1 VTEPGPSGPRPAAKP
16 AVQHL
21 LVRYAKRGK
30 MRFASHRDVARVFER
45 GVRRAGLPIA
55 YSAGF
60 TPHPKISYAGGAPT
74 GVASEAE
81 YLSLALTSRQAA
93 TQVCERLNAALPD
106 GIDVIDVTEDAG
118 GTARLEASEWRVVLP
133 GVQPA
138 AAERAVA
145 DFLAL
150 SEAPVE
156 RLTDKGVRRLDARTA
171 VVEMDVLWYPAGRL
185 PGIFPLLEGSAC
197 LQTPSTP
204 RTPLGAPPGSPLADD
219 GQRAVVTGLEDCAIL
234 RMVVLHTAPAVRPED
249 VLTALRARHGLVP
262 SSPPMTTRLAQG
274 SRTQLAGTSV
284 LWRRCCGPGEASRED
299 RDKGSVLSGPR
310 GYRASPGPPSRPRP
324 RLR

>member
-1 VTEPGPSGPRPAAKP
+1 MTEPGPSGPRPAARP

-55 YSAGF
+55 YSNGF

-81 YLSLALTSRQAA
+81 YLSLALTYREAA
-93 TQVCERLNAALPD
+93 IQVCQRLNAVLPD

-118 GTARLEASEWRVVLP
+118 GAIHLEASEWRVVLP
-133 GVQPA
+133 GVEPA
-138 AAERAVA
+138 AAEQAVTG
-145 DFLAL
+145 FLAL

-171 VVEMDVLWYPAGRL
+171 VVEIDVIGVASAGRSPVISPL
-185 PGIFPLLEGSAC
+185 PGEGLSPQTLSAPRAWEGSP
-197 LQTPSTP
+197 PS
-204 RTPLGAPPGSPLADD
+204 RIPLAD
-219 GQRAVVTGLEDCAIL
+219 GGLRAVVTGFRDCAIL

-249 VLTALRARHGLVP
+249 VLTALRERHGLVP

-274 SRTQLAGTSV
+274 SRAQLARTSV
-284 LWRRCCGPGEASRED
+284 LWRRCCGAGEASRED
-299 RDKGSVLSGPR
+299 RDKGWVLSGS
-310 GYRASPGPPSRPRP
+310 RAKRAGPGPP
-324 RLR
+324 